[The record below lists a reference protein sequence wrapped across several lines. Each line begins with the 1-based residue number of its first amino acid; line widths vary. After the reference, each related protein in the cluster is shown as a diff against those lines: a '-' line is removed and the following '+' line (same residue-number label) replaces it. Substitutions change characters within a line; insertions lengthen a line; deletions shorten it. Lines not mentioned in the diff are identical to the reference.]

1 MAYTF
6 VQEINTQCNCFL
18 YPLTINKVTYA
29 VSRGLKECN
38 LLIKNVK
45 LLEVQIITMVTE
57 GLNLSPKSPVLEC
70 IEIVNTSSLSVTF
83 ISPLHSHIFNLAIKY
98 VSCWSI

>member
-45 LLEVQIITMVTE
+45 LLEVQIITMVIIIKCHFYQ
-57 GLNLSPKSPVLEC
+57 SF
-70 IEIVNTSSLSVTF
+70 TF
-83 ISPLHSHIFNLAIKY
+83 SHI
-98 VSCWSI
+98 